1 MHGSLAT
8 KGGSRLYLQ
17 GGIAVEP
24 NDKHPSEAPAD
35 ESYEAAAKEQQK
47 REDAKSELIAKN
59 ELLFRRIKA
68 GLGAFGLFAGYFF
81 FPQLF
86 FLVFSTNSLQNNGT
100 IKLLASFMGFFVYF
114 FFLIRYYTKRSHK
127 TGESLNDILKFL
139 PKELELKPAAVCAML
154 GFCLNLTSSSLL
166 ALLPLP
172 ESWLQGYSA
181 GSESLIY
188 TDSLAFSI
196 IYIVLLAPLCEELM
210 FRGFMYHR
218 MRTAFSVLVSVIV
231 VSIAFALPHINA
243 LWIIVATL
251 NSFVFTMVRERYR
264 NICYTI
270 LLHCCYNLASVP
282 MILLLGSDAYTVLFD
297 NVLAEL
303 IYLAVCG
310 TACFF
315 GIRYLLSNKRDERI
329 TYKIYS
335 GSRSADE
342 GVNK

>member
-1 MHGSLAT
+1 MKPKEKRQAEVPT
-8 KGGSRLYLQ
+8 
-17 GGIAVEP
+17 
-24 NDKHPSEAPAD
+24 D
-35 ESYEAAAKEQQK
+35 ESYEAATKEQQK
-47 REDAKSELIAKN
+47 RDEAKSELIAKN
-59 ELLFRRIKA
+59 ELLLRRIKA
-68 GLGAFGLFAGYFF
+68 AFGSFGLFAGYFF
-81 FPQLF
+81 FPQIF

-114 FFLIRYYTKRSHK
+114 FFLIRYYIKRSHK
-127 TGESLNDILKFL
+127 TGEGLNDILKFR
-139 PKELELKPAAVCAML
+139 PKELELKPAVVCAIL

-172 ESWLQGYSA
+172 ESWLQGYSS
-181 GSESLIY
+181 GSETLIY

-196 IYIVLLAPLCEELM
+196 IYIVILAPLCEELM

-231 VSIAFALPHINA
+231 VSVAFALPHIDV
-243 LWIIVATL
+243 LWIIVAIL
-251 NSFVFTMVRERYR
+251 NSFVFTMVRERY
-264 NICYTI
+264 NNLCYTI

-282 MILLLGSDAYTVLFD
+282 MLLLIGSEAYTVLFD
-297 NVLAEL
+297 NIIAEL
-303 IYLAVCG
+303 IYLVVCG

-315 GIRYLLSNKRDERI
+315 GIRYLLINDRDERI
-329 TYKIYS
+329 NYKIYT